1 MDGGGTVMSERVCSV
16 LVPAAGL
23 AFSQGWLPVVAALS
37 SAYRDGGDVAF
48 ICAPLFF
55 GYAAGLLVA
64 AATRLFRPA
73 PPHGVALGASLL
85 GFMVLIVTHS
95 MNQIL
100 WGEYAWPIGI
110 AAFAACLFSGFGS
123 TLLGLGWVEALHGGG
138 PVEDSGRRTVAWTL
152 AALTLA
158 LLVPVASALGHN
170 VWVPLVNGMLVA
182 VSAVVLM
189 AGGGARVEADDR
201 ADASRTRHSAACQ
214 TTSGPAAGPHCAPAV
229 VACAILGL
237 VFATMIGQF
246 LGARFGRALPYT
258 WLFGVV
264 GVLAVAAMQAAV
276 RRARGSWDPTATCW
290 LVAAAM
296 VVAFYPI
303 DAGSDFS
310 LKFAMAGATCA
321 LWMLAAVL
329 PCALDRYIAAF
340 APVAAESA
348 APSAATPY
356 YAAALA
362 GFVGGA
368 LVGGPLGLLIART
381 SFQGTFVLVSAIVS
395 MVAGFVALVWLL
407 HPRDQRA
414 QTSEG
419 ATAPAADESDAAGA
433 AADGVG
439 KGSLEERCATLAAAS
454 GLTPRELDVLMVL
467 ARGYDT
473 ARVQE
478 ELGISEGTA
487 LTHKRHIYQKL
498 DVHTRA
504 ELLDCVRKR

>member
-1 MDGGGTVMSERVCSV
+1 MSERVRSV
-16 LVPAAGL
+16 LVPAVGL

-37 SAYRDGGDVAF
+37 SAYRDGGDIAF
-48 ICAPLFF
+48 VCAPLFF
-55 GYAAGLLVA
+55 GYAAGLLIA
-64 AATRLFRPA
+64 AAVCLFRPA
-73 PPHGVALGASLL
+73 PSHGVALGASLL

-100 WGEYAWPIGI
+100 WGEYVWPIGI
-110 AAFAACLFSGFGS
+110 AAFAACLFSGFGPTS
-123 TLLGLGWVEALHGGG
+123 LGLGWVEVLRGGG
-138 PVEDSGRRTVAWTL
+138 PVEDSRRTVAWTL

-189 AGGGARVEADDR
+189 AGGGARVEAHGR
-201 ADASRTRHSAACQ
+201 TDASRTRHAAACQ
-214 TTSGPAAGPHCAPAV
+214 TTSGPVAGPHFVPAV

-237 VFATMIGQF
+237 IFATMIGQF

-264 GVLAVAAMQAAV
+264 GVLVVAAMQVVV
-276 RRARGSWDPTATCW
+276 RRVRGSWDSTATCW

-303 DAGSDFS
+303 NAGSDFS

-348 APSAATPY
+348 VPSAATPY

-395 MVAGFVALVWLL
+395 MVAGFVALVRLL

-414 QTSEG
+414 RAAEG

-439 KGSLEERCATLAAAS
+439 KGSLEERCAALAAAS
-454 GLTPRELDVLMVL
+454 GLTPRELDVLLVL